1 MELMIHDIINN
12 MIDELERAREILCD
26 NEDAANSML
35 LSDIE
40 SSLERASD
48 LKERIEFALIIA
60 VYVGMENAK
69 IDFKHNCDSAE
80 WRDKY
85 LKAASEVELE
95 YEYGLISSEWAYD
108 TASYLARQ
116 MITAENS
123 SFGCPLGGDE
133 TDDCADCAYSCDY
146 HFVDGECIRREEN
159 E

>member
-1 MELMIHDIINN
+1 MRLMIYDIINN
-12 MIDELERAREILCD
+12 MIDELDRAREILLY
-26 NEDAANSML
+26 NEDAEKSML

-40 SSLERASD
+40 ASIQRASD

-60 VYVGMENAK
+60 TYVGMENAK
-69 IDFKHNCDSAE
+69 IDFEYECDNAE
-80 WRDKY
+80 WREKY

-95 YEYGLISSEWAYD
+95 YEDGAVSSEWAYD
-108 TASYLARQ
+108 MASYMARE